1 MSFEFLFVRISAQ
14 VANGTLR
21 YDQTQSTEVPT
32 KTLNY
37 LMPDHMKFHVN
48 PPTSTPEGKPF
59 ASAPQLRVYASDN
72 QWVQNLGTESDPW
85 IVEATLSG
93 GSDTKAKLVGKT
105 RVSSI
110 NGTFNFADLSIS
122 HIGSGYTITYTIVHP
137 TDAAPT
143 PVTSGPHTV
152 VVRPVAYSVDFA
164 VGTVYQYAPV
174 RHEPKLTVR
183 DQGDNAVVNT
193 GWADRKWLLKAELVH
208 NGQPSLSIH
217 GTLIVELDNGVG
229 EMSDVSVTE
238 SGTGF
243 QLKFS
248 LYTEP
253 ASSFTY
259 ETTSA
264 TFEVQPRQLTNLTSS
279 QSK

>member
-1 MSFEFLFVRISAQ
+1 
-14 VANGTLR
+14 
-21 YDQTQSTEVPT
+21 
-32 KTLNY
+32 
-37 LMPDHMKFHVN
+37 MPDNMNFHVS
-48 PPTSTPEGKPF
+48 PTTSTPEGKPF
-59 ASAPQLRVYASDN
+59 ADAPQLRIYTNDN
-72 QWVQNLGTESDPW
+72 QWVQNLGTDNDPW

-93 GSDTKAKLVGKT
+93 GDSNAKLVGTT
-105 RVSSI
+105 RVSSA

-137 TDAAPT
+137 TNAAPT

-152 VVRPVAYSVDFA
+152 VARPVTYSFDFA

-174 RHEPKLTVR
+174 RHEPTLTVR

-193 GWADRKWLLKAELVH
+193 GWTDRKWLLKAELLH

-217 GTLIVELDNGVG
+217 GSLIVELNNGVG

-253 ASSFTY
+253 SSSFTY

-264 TFEVQPRQLTNLTSS
+264 TFDVQPRQLTNLTSS
-279 QSK
+279 QSKKTKNI

>member
-1 MSFEFLFVRISAQ
+1 
-14 VANGTLR
+14 
-21 YDQTQSTEVPT
+21 
-32 KTLNY
+32 
-37 LMPDHMKFHVN
+37 MPDNMKFHVT
-48 PPTSTPEGKPF
+48 PSSSTPEGKAF
-59 ASAPQLRVYASDN
+59 TERPQLRIYTTDG
-72 QWVQNLGTESDPW
+72 QWVQNLGTENDPW

-93 GSDTKAKLVGKT
+93 GTDSNAKLVGTT
-105 RVSSI
+105 RVSSV

-122 HIGSGYTITYTIVHP
+122 HLGSGYTITYTIVHP
-137 TDAAPT
+137 TNAAPSSI
-143 PVTSGPHTV
+143 TSGPHSVT
-152 VVRPVAYSVDFA
+152 VRPVTYSVQFD

-174 RHEPKLTVR
+174 RQEPVLTVR

-193 GWADRKWLLKAELVH
+193 GWAGRQWFMKAELLH

-217 GTLIVELDNGVG
+217 GATTVELKDGIG

-248 LYTEP
+248 LYTAP
-253 ASSFTY
+253 VSTFTY
-259 ETTSA
+259 ETTST
-264 TFEVQPRQLTNLTSS
+264 TFNVQTRQLTNMTEG